1 MFAIHREILY
11 RILVESP
18 SGAWVIE
25 VVRNGQ
31 PKWIDKSLLG
41 YFKRVPT
48 PDSFLKAS
56 EKKLSPAAAK
66 RLALIQPMLEDPIYI
81 IDRKACLKKATEI
94 ASAYATTPKRVRRL
108 FYLYLAT
115 GETTSSKHSNKS
127 IQPDFEWAIKTLYF
141 SAKQMSLKQTYETM
155 LLMKYTNAEGVLSDN
170 YPSFD
175 SFKHYYYRNMLHQSN
190 QRLISRNG
198 LTDYLRNN
206 RPLHGSAMQWRDTIG
221 CYQMDATTADI
232 YVTSTLDRNEI
243 VGRPSIYIAVDTA
256 TQLIAGIYVGFET
269 GETAV
274 AACLGNAARDK
285 VELCKGYG
293 LQISKDDWPNVG
305 IPSEIITDKGREFQ
319 GKLIDEICVRF
330 GTTLHSL
337 PPFRPDDK
345 SLVERMFGQ
354 INTHYKSLLKGKGVI
369 QPDSQE
375 RWSTDYRA
383 QATLNLHE
391 FTEIILNIVVHL
403 NSKRVLQS
411 VDHLPVAAPNTPAAL
426 WRWFEETGKSSIISG
441 LPEELYILTLPR
453 SKGTLTRRGIVHE
466 KLVYV
471 PHQKCPI
478 PIGSNVTYAYDVQTT
493 DWIYVIDN
501 NIYLFCISEVS
512 QGFKGVSL
520 FETSYHQEEQRKA
533 LKIQKKE
540 ELQSRI
546 ETTQR
551 TKNIIDTAIRQK
563 FNTTHDSL
571 EGNEHN
577 KEE

>member
-1 MFAIHREILY
+1 
-11 RILVESP
+11 
-18 SGAWVIE
+18 
-25 VVRNGQ
+25 
-31 PKWIDKSLLG
+31 
-41 YFKRVPT
+41 
-48 PDSFLKAS
+48 
-56 EKKLSPAAAK
+56 
-66 RLALIQPMLEDPIYI
+66 
-81 IDRKACLKKATEI
+81 
-94 ASAYATTPKRVRRL
+94 
-108 FYLYLAT
+108 
-115 GETTSSKHSNKS
+115 
-127 IQPDFEWAIKTLYF
+127 
-141 SAKQMSLKQTYETM
+141 
-155 LLMKYTNAEGVLSDN
+155 
-170 YPSFD
+170 
-175 SFKHYYYRNMLHQSN
+175 
-190 QRLISRNG
+190 
-198 LTDYLRNN
+198 
-206 RPLHGSAMQWRDTIG
+206 
-221 CYQMDATTADI
+221 
-232 YVTSTLDRNEI
+232 
-243 VGRPSIYIAVDTA
+243 
-256 TQLIAGIYVGFET
+256 
-269 GETAV
+269 
-274 AACLGNAARDK
+274 
-285 VELCKGYG
+285 
-293 LQISKDDWPNVG
+293 
-305 IPSEIITDKGREFQ
+305 
-319 GKLIDEICVRF
+319 
-330 GTTLHSL
+330 
-337 PPFRPDDK
+337 
-345 SLVERMFGQ
+345 MFGQ
-354 INTHYKSLLKGKGVI
+354 INTHYKALLKGKGVI

-375 RWSTDYRA
+375 RWATDYRA

-411 VDHLPVAAPNTPAAL
+411 VDHLPVGAPNTPAAL
-426 WRWFEETGKSSIISG
+426 WRWFEETGKSSIIYG

-501 NIYLFCISEVS
+501 NIYRFCISEVS

>member
-1 MFAIHREILY
+1 MFAVHREILY

-25 VVRNGQ
+25 VTKNSR
-31 PKWIDKSLLG
+31 PKWVEKTMLEH
-41 YFKRVPT
+41 FKRVPT
-48 PDSFLKAS
+48 PGSFLKAS
-56 EKKLSPAAAK
+56 EKKLSPAASK
-66 RLALIQPMLEDPIYI
+66 RLALIQPMLDDPIYI
-81 IDRKACLKKATEI
+81 IDRKRCLTKASEI
-94 ASAYATTPKRVRRL
+94 ALANNTTAKRVKRI

-115 GETTSSKHSNKS
+115 GETTSSKQSVKT
-127 IQPDFEWAIKTLYF
+127 IQPDFEWAIKTFYF

-155 LLMKYTNAEGVLSDN
+155 LLMKYTNTEGVLSDN

-190 QRLISRNG
+190 QRLIARNG

-232 YVTSTLDRNEI
+232 YVTSTLDRNKVI
-243 VGRPSIYIAVDTA
+243 GRPSIIMAVDTA

-285 VELCKGYG
+285 VEFCAEHD
-293 LQISKDDWPNVG
+293 LQISKDDWPNIG

-345 SLVERMFGQ
+345 SLVERMFGL

-375 RWSTDYRA
+375 RWATDYRT
-383 QATLNLHE
+383 QATLTLHE
-391 FTEIILNIVVHL
+391 FTTIILNIVVHL
-403 NSKRVLQS
+403 NSKRVLHS
-411 VDHLPVAAPNTPAAL
+411 VDHLPVGAPNTPAAL
-426 WRWFEETGKSSIISG
+426 WRWFEETGKSSIIYG

-466 KLVYV
+466 KIVYV
-471 PHQKCPI
+471 PEQKCPI
-478 PIGSNVTYAYDVQTT
+478 PIGTNVTYAYDVQTT
-493 DWIYVIDN
+493 DWIYVIDSD
-501 NIYLFCISEVS
+501 IHRFRISELS
-512 QGFKGVSL
+512 QRFKGVSF
-520 FETSYHQEEQRKA
+520 FESSCCQEEQREST
-533 LKIQKKE
+533 KIQKKE
-540 ELQSRI
+540 ELQSQI

-551 TKNIIDTAIRQK
+551 TKNIIDTAVRQK
-563 FNTTHDSL
+563 SNISHDSL
-571 EGNEHN
+571 EGKEHN